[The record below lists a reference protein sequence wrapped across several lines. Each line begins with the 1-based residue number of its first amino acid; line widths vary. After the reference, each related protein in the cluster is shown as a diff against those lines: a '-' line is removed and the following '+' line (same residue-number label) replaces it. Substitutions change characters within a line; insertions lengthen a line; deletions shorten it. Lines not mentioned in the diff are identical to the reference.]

1 MKITKKMVQNYM
13 EMLAYV
19 CNEVMKCER
28 SYEMRERLEE
38 LYEEM
43 DEVGSTIKW
52 NWNKHPM
59 YVPDRVETAVLMAI
73 EEIELEE
80 DFEEDE

>member
-19 CNEVMKCER
+19 CSEVMKCER
-28 SYEMRERLEE
+28 SYEMRDRLEE

-43 DEVGSTIKW
+43 DAVGKTVKW
-52 NWNKHPM
+52 NWNKHEM
-59 YVPDRVETAVLMAI
+59 YIPDRVETAVLMAI
-73 EEIELEE
+73 EEIEEN
-80 DFEEDE
+80 EEDE